1 VIRRPRR
8 TAPATVVALVL
19 LAVCVAV
26 AVAVTQSLLGQT
38 PFVQLPQLLSFTSR
52 QRWNSTVIIVAAI
65 VAAVIGLILLL
76 TAVRPG
82 KPIVVP
88 LARITDHD
96 GAPVADA
103 GVRRKTLNKDLTAA
117 AAATVPGVTK
127 ATVTA
132 RRGTVTA
139 QITTAAP
146 DRDAVPDQVRDRLTD
161 RLVEIA
167 PARTPKVRVRA
178 RRDRNT

>member
-1 VIRRPRR
+1 MIRRPRR

-82 KPIVVP
+82 KPIVLP

-117 AAATVPGVTK
+117 AATVPGVTK

-139 QITTAAP
+139 QITTAP

>member
-65 VAAVIGLILLL
+65 VVAVTGLILLL

-82 KPIVVP
+82 KPIVLP

-103 GVRRKTLNKDLTAA
+103 GVRRKTLNKDLTV